1 VSTLLPVV
9 GWIGGLLGVAASLVL
24 AVQGLRAQRHPD
36 RIRRGQLRVAVF
48 GMLAG
53 AVVSM
58 LALEIALLAH
68 DFAMSYVDEVDSRAL
83 PLLFTITAAWSALG
97 GSIVLWTLVLAGYTA
112 LVLRGVRGTGDR
124 LGTGA
129 LGIMG
134 IVGAFFFGLVTTVA
148 NPFQIVPDPPA
159 DGPGPNPLLQDH
171 ILVAFHPPMLYL
183 GYVGFTVPFAFAMS
197 ALLLRQG
204 GVEWLRRTR
213 WANLVAWSFLTAGL
227 VLGAWWSYTVLGWG
241 GYWSWDPVE
250 NAALIPWL
258 VATAFL
264 HSAVVQVK
272 RGLLQAWNF
281 VLVLATFALTI
292 LGTFLTRSGVV
303 VSVHTFTES
312 GVGPALL
319 VFFVLVVVG
328 GFVLF
333 AWRGQRVAST
343 GRLESLAS
351 REGVFLVNNLLLSL
365 FAFVVLTGTLYPVLV
380 EAITGAQVSVGEPF
394 FNRMAIP
401 LSFALL
407 LAMGIGPFT
416 PYRRATGSVMWTRL
430 RWPLLA
436 ASAATAILVVAGARS
451 LTVAAAV
458 FLAVTVAT
466 GSVRQLL
473 VSAPRPLLAGVLRL
487 PGTQRGYWGGQLAH
501 LGVALVAV
509 IIAVSGAFA
518 ARDTVTLDR
527 GNSAEFAGYTITFVG
542 TTRSSTPDRQVT
554 DARITF
560 RANGRIAY
568 VATPQLSAFKN
579 QTQAVGIPTVWSNP
593 GQDIYVALA
602 QLDSGQVTLNL
613 YRYPLMSW
621 LWIGGLLVVA
631 GGFWALTGRARRKA
645 VPPVADEPVAAVAT
659 EPAPSDA

>member
-1 VSTLLPVV
+1 MSTLLPLV
-9 GWIGGLLGVAASLVL
+9 GWVGGLLGVATSIVL
-24 AVQGLRAQRHPD
+24 AVQGLRAQHHPD
-36 RIRRGQLRVAVF
+36 RVRRGQLRVAVF
-48 GMLAG
+48 GMLGG
-53 AVVSM
+53 ALLSM
-58 LALEIALLAH
+58 LALEIALLTH

-112 LVLRGVRGTGDR
+112 MVLRGVRGTNDR

-148 NPFQIVPDPPA
+148 NPFQIVPNPPA

-197 ALLLRQG
+197 ALLLRRG

-213 WANLVAWSFLTAGL
+213 RANLVAWSFLTGGL
-227 VLGAWWSYTVLGWG
+227 ILGAWWSYTVLGWG

-272 RGLLQAWNF
+272 RGTLQAWNF

-319 VFFVLVVVG
+319 VFFVLVVAG

-333 AWRGQRVAST
+333 AWRGQRIASA

-365 FAFVVLTGTLYPVLV
+365 FAFVVLTGTVYPVLV

-394 FNRMAIP
+394 FNRMAVP

-430 RWPLLA
+430 RWPLLV
-436 ASAATAILVVAGARS
+436 ASAATAILVLAGVRS
-451 LTVAAAV
+451 LPVAAAV
-458 FLAVTVAT
+458 FLAVTVAA

-473 VSAPRPLLAGVLRL
+473 VSAPRPRLGGVVRLLR
-487 PGTQRGYWGGQLAH
+487 TQRGYWGGQLAH
-501 LGVALVAV
+501 VGVALVAV

-518 ARDTVTLDR
+518 ARDTLTLNR
-527 GNSAEFAGYTITFVG
+527 GGSAEFAGYTLTFDG
-542 TTRSSTPDRQVT
+542 TTHASTPDRQIT

-560 RANGRIAY
+560 RTHGRIAY
-568 VATPQLSAFKN
+568 IATPQLSAFKN
-579 QTQAVGIPTVWSNP
+579 QTQAVGIPTVWSKP
-593 GQDIYVALA
+593 GRDIYVALA
-602 QLDSGQVTLNL
+602 QLDTGQVTLNL

-631 GGFWALTGRARRKA
+631 GGFWALTGRTRRKA
-645 VPPVADEPVAAVAT
+645 EPSAVDEPVAAATSEPVA
-659 EPAPSDA
+659 SDA